1 MPLTPPLEVRW
12 AVPRVLPG
20 GADPR
25 LGWVVF
31 EAIAKGLGVGLA
43 AQRADIEAALTSW
56 SIVLYPPNATT
67 VACLATAIAHP
78 VVVRAT
84 VDPSTRAVAV
94 TDTVVVEANAGGL
107 RGERG

>member
-1 MPLTPPLEVRW
+1 MPIDATTRGALASPR
-12 AVPRVLPG
+12 RVLPG
-20 GADPR
+20 GVDPR

-31 EAIAKGLGVGLA
+31 EAIAEGLGVGLA

-78 VVVRAT
+78 VVVRAIRLT
-84 VDPSTRAVAV
+84 PSTHAVS
-94 TDTVVVEANAGGL
+94 E
-107 RGERG
+107 